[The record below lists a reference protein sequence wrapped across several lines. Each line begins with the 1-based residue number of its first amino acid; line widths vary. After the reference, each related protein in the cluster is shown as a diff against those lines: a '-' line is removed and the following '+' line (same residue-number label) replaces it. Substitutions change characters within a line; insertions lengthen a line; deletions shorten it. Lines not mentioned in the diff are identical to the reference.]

1 MGGVDSVF
9 GTAADLSASARAYL
23 ASPGGR
29 RIRHRLATVV
39 IIGAPILSELLVRR
53 SKAARLLRTAAVGT
67 LIVRGPSGFATGNPR
82 AGPGP
87 RSSDGPRPVSPE
99 VGG

>member
-9 GTAADLSASARAYL
+9 DTAADLSASARAYL

-39 IIGAPILSELLVRR
+39 IVAAPILSELPLVRR
-53 SKAARLLRTAAVGT
+53 SKAARLLRTAVVGT
-67 LIVRGPSGFATGNPR
+67 LIVRGAECLRDWEPASGSGA
-82 AGPGP
+82 
-87 RSSDGPRPVSPE
+87 E
-99 VGG
+99 VF

>member
-1 MGGVDSVF
+1 MGGVDLVF
-9 GTAADLSASARAYL
+9 DTAADLSASARAYL

-39 IIGAPILSELLVRR
+39 IIGAPILSELPVVRR

-67 LIVRGPSGFATGNPR
+67 LIVRGAEWLRDWEPAGGSGA
-82 AGPGP
+82 
-87 RSSDGPRPVSPE
+87 E
-99 VGG
+99 VP